1 MSSLQVA
8 TLTIMLTSAHIAT
21 AGQFIDLGIPVKQAG
36 LRARMAGPDADGN
49 RTMVYLSFNQPA
61 GLFLVQIDPNTGE
74 VNQYN
79 SEVSTGASGMIDG
92 PDGKVYLGTGHGAH
106 FLRFD
111 PAKPEEG
118 LVDLGQATDTELLI
132 WLMTV
137 GKDDGMV
144 YACTYPHA
152 KLLACDTA
160 TGELKD
166 LGSMSET
173 QKYAR
178 YIATG
183 QNGMIYV
190 SVGTVQYDIVAYDP
204 KTGEHHSAL
213 PEDIRAEIWEQ
224 GAGITV
230 FNGNDGGAWAMALDY
245 IFHLIDGQAVVVP
258 QRSGFLNKPMDDGR
272 LLVNADIS
280 GAYTLLDTKTKEKT
294 VHEFEYEG
302 AGSGVF
308 VLDVGPDGRI
318 YGGTVL
324 PLLLFV
330 HDPETAEHEILG
342 NPSDLKDGEIY
353 SMLSRGD
360 KLWTCAYGGSYLS
373 VYDPS
378 KPWDFGTDEGKNP
391 RGFGK
396 LGDGHLRPTAL
407 IHGPDDTIYIGSL
420 AHYGQHGGAMG
431 VFDPENWE
439 LVENYRHII
448 QDQGVASL
456 AYDPESG
463 LVFGGGDIAGGGGT
477 DPIVEAP
484 SFFVWD
490 PVKKEKI
497 DELVP
502 CTKDKMIVGMAV
514 ANGKVFMTGRWS
526 ASLSIYDIAERKL
539 LETRKIEYGTPM
551 WGSIE
556 RHTDGYVYALTHTSI
571 IRIDPETHEITEVAR
586 APEGTGVGFA
596 VTERGVYFGKGT
608 HIWVYEW

>member
-1 MSSLQVA
+1 MRMLHPAMLVIA
-8 TLTIMLTSAHIAT
+8 LTITQFAT
-21 AGQFIDLGIPVKQAG
+21 AGRFIDLGVPVKQAG
-36 LRARMAGPDADGN
+36 LRARTTGPDANGK
-49 RTMVYLSFNQPA
+49 RTMIYLSFNQPA
-61 GLFLVQIDPNTGE
+61 GLFLVQINPDTGE
-74 VNQYN
+74 SHQYN
-79 SEVSTGASGMIDG
+79 STVSSGASGLIAG
-92 PDGKVYLGTGHGAH
+92 PDGRVYLGTSDGAH

-118 LVDLGQATDTELLI
+118 LVDLGQATDTEEMI

-152 KLLACDTA
+152 KLLACDTK

-173 QKYAR
+173 EKYAR

-183 QNGMIYV
+183 LDGLIYI
-190 SVGTVQYDIVAYDP
+190 SVGTVKYDIIAYDP
-204 KTGEHHSAL
+204 KTGEHYSAL
-213 PEDIRAEIWEQ
+213 PEDIRAEIHEK

-230 FNGNDGGAWAMALDY
+230 FNGNDGGAWGMSPGY
-245 IFHLIDGQAVVVP
+245 IFHLIDGKAVVVP
-258 QRSGFLNKPMDDGR
+258 ERSGFLNTPLDDGR
-272 LLVNADIS
+272 LLVSADIA
-280 GAYTLLDTKTKEKT
+280 GTYTLLSPSGEKT
-294 VHEFEYEG
+294 VHSFGYDCEG
-302 AGSGVF
+302 SSIF

-330 HDPETAEHEILG
+330 HDPATGKHEVLG
-342 NPSDLKDGEIY
+342 NPSDLSDGEIY
-353 SMLSRGD
+353 SMLARD
-360 KLWTCAYGGSYLS
+360 NMLWTCAYGGSYLS

-378 KPWDFGTDEGKNP
+378 KPWSFGTEEGKNP
-391 RGFGK
+391 RGFGR
-396 LGDGHLRPTAL
+396 LGEGHLRPTAML
-407 IHGPDDTIYIGSL
+407 LGPNECIYVGSL
-420 AHYGQHGGAMG
+420 PHYGQHGGAMG
-431 VFDPENWE
+431 VFDPGQWE
-439 LVENYRHII
+439 LVENYRNII

-463 LVFGGGDIAGGGGT
+463 LIFGGGDIAGGGGT
-477 DPIVEAP
+477 EPIVQAP

-497 DELVP
+497 DEIIP
-502 CTKDKMIVGMAV
+502 CAEDKMIVGMAV

-526 ASLSIYDIAERKL
+526 ASLSIYDIAQRKL
-539 LETRKIEYGTPM
+539 IETKKIPYGTPM

-571 IRIDPETHEITEVAR
+571 IRIDPETNEITEVAK
-586 APEGTGVGFA
+586 APEQTGVGFA
-596 VTERGVYFGKGT
+596 VTERGIYYGKGT
-608 HIWVYEW
+608 HLWVYEW